1 MERVLDIYKRPY
13 DEKFPVVCYDEMPR
27 QLLEEVREIQPMRP
41 GRSQRV
47 DYEYRRMGTCNVLL
61 ASEPLRGW
69 RMADVTQ
76 TKTAK
81 DWAMFTEKIASA
93 YPNAEKIILIED
105 NLNTHKP
112 TSWYETFPPE
122 KAKALM
128 DKFELVYTPKHG
140 SWLNM
145 AEIELNVVSAQ
156 CLKKRIASIEEMK
169 NMVNAWEKERNEK
182 TKTINWQFSTADARV
197 KLHRLYPSFQI

>member
-1 MERVLDIYKRPY
+1 MERILDIYKRPY

-105 NLNTHKP
+105 NLKTHKP
-112 TSWYETFPPE
+112 ASWYETFPPE
-122 KAKALM
+122 KAKVQMQLCSRRREQVQKADGSSVHRPM
-128 DKFELVYTPKHG
+128 RDASGPAANTGYWHG
-140 SWLNM
+140 
-145 AEIELNVVSAQ
+145 A
-156 CLKKRIASIEEMK
+156 
-169 NMVNAWEKERNEK
+169 
-182 TKTINWQFSTADARV
+182 
-197 KLHRLYPSFQI
+197 